1 MVRLNSK
8 FTRNSGGCNNKIKQ
22 KKPVHSPKSVSPYFN
37 ISQKLEN
44 IANGF
49 WPLANLYFH
58 LIYKKKLER
67 EMAMA
72 RLNPGASVL
81 HIGCGPCPY
90 TAIFLAENGLKV
102 KAVDYNE
109 EAVYKAKCLVKKKNL
124 EDYVSITCKNG
135 NTSND
140 TQYDAVWVS
149 LNVSPKEKVL
159 EKSFL
164 SLNEGGVL
172 IYRNV
177 PRWLSSYFISVLP
190 EKWSAANQTETCTS
204 LFGSESVMVK
214 KNALTET
221 KASPR

>member
-8 FTRNSGGCNNKIKQ
+8 FTRNSSGSNNKIKQ
-22 KKPVHSPKSVSPYFN
+22 KKPVDSPKSVSPYFN
-37 ISQKLEN
+37 ISQKMEN

-67 EMAMA
+67 EMSMA
-72 RLNPGASVL
+72 GLNPGASVL

-90 TAIFLAENGLKV
+90 TAVFLAEHGLKV

-109 EAVYKAKCLVKKKNL
+109 EAVHKAKCLVKKKHL
-124 EDYVSITCKNG
+124 EDSISITCKDG
-135 NTSND
+135 KSSNN
-140 TQYDAVWVS
+140 TQYDAIWVS

-159 EKSFL
+159 EQSFL
-164 SLNEGGVL
+164 SLKDGGVL

-190 EKWSAANQTETCTS
+190 EKWSAADQTETCTS

-214 KNALTET
+214 KNVLTGK
-221 KASPR
+221 KASPL